1 MDPANP
7 QHRFSTLGPVAL
19 VKADGTADSSLL
31 DQPERIALLAFLRLS
46 GDGSPVTRDAVL
58 STFWPGID
66 PERAGDALSRGIR
79 TLRKSLGADVVEGR
93 GDHMLHVPPER
104 VWCDAA
110 ELERLA
116 GMGRHE
122 DVVRLYGGPFLDDL
136 DIDGPR
142 PLEDWIERT
151 RAELAQ
157 KAERAT
163 AELGARR
170 EGEEAADPA
179 GAEPPRRAD
188 APTPRDRPVPLPVE
202 PPSPEGP
209 PRRWPPGGLVFV
221 ALVSLFLALIIA
233 LILVLPHRL

>member
-19 VKADGTADSSLL
+19 VKADGSAASSVL
-31 DQPERIALLAFLRLS
+31 DQPELVALLAFLRLS
-46 GDGSPVTRDAVL
+46 GDGNPVTRDVVV

-66 PERAGDALSRGIR
+66 GQRALNALSQGIR
-79 TLRKSLGADVVEGR
+79 VLRKSLGADVVEGK
-93 GDHMLHVPPER
+93 GDHLLHVPPER

-110 ELERLA
+110 ELRRLT

-122 DVVRLYGGPFLDDL
+122 DVMRLYGGPFLDDL
-136 DIDGPR
+136 AIDGPR

-151 RAELAQ
+151 RVELAQ
-157 KAERAT
+157 KAERAA
-163 AELGARR
+163 AEPGAHR
-170 EGEEAADPA
+170 EGEETAASGQAD
-179 GAEPPRRAD
+179 PPRRA
-188 APTPRDRPVPLPVE
+188 AGPRPPERPGPPLE
-202 PPSPEGP
+202 PPSPDRP